1 MLFPHAAM
9 LAGFAYKGSRLSSV
23 VRSERTASEGDA
35 LKEFTGT
42 EIKEEALA
50 SIGDLKAAGPD
61 VMPAVFYKK
70 FWQMV
75 GPKVQEEVLAVQN
88 GGSMPVG

>member
-1 MLFPHAAM
+1 M

-42 EIKEEALA
+42 EIKEEALS
-50 SIGDLKAAGPD
+50 SIGDLKAG
-61 VMPAVFYKK
+61 KK
-70 FWQMV
+70 
-75 GPKVQEEVLAVQN
+75 KRS
-88 GGSMPVG
+88 GGSRGPLQRRHQS